1 MEQINVVCIGGG
13 TGMSTM
19 LRGLKYYTENLTAVV
34 TVADNGG
41 SSGNLRRDLHI
52 LPPGDIRNCLIALAE
67 TEPLVEVLMQHRF
80 SEGALKGHS
89 LGNLF
94 IAGLAD
100 MTGNFGLAVEM
111 AHQVLRVKGKVLP
124 VTLEDIQ
131 LVANYDDG
139 SQVIGETE
147 IVAANKSHRKHIKTM
162 SLMPEAPM
170 VYSHV
175 LEHLEE
181 ADILVLGPGS
191 LYTSILP
198 NLLVAGICEA
208 IRRSKGKVVYV
219 SNIMTQPGETD
230 HFTLTDHVQV
240 VEQYLGVGVIN
251 HIVANDSWPD
261 TMVLEHYN
269 EDGAELVLPLDKDP
283 RITAVPMVT
292 LDEKSGYV
300 RHNKELLAAT
310 IMSLQ

>member
-1 MEQINVVCIGGG
+1 MDEVNVVCIGGG

-41 SSGNLRRDLHI
+41 SSGELRKELHI
-52 LPPGDIRNCLIALAE
+52 LPPGDIRNCLTALAE
-67 TEPLVEVLMQHRF
+67 TEPLVEALMQHRF

-100 MTGNFGLAVEM
+100 MTGNFALAVEK
-111 AHQVLRVKGKVLP
+111 AHEVLRVKGKVLP
-124 VTLEDIQ
+124 VTLEDVQ

-139 SQVIGETE
+139 SQVVGETE
-147 IVAANKSHRKHIKTM
+147 IVVANKSHKKHISSM
-162 SLMPEAPM
+162 SLIPESPM
-170 VYSHV
+170 VYSQV
-175 LEHLEE
+175 LKHFEE
-181 ADILVLGPGS
+181 ADIIILGPGS
-191 LYTSILP
+191 LYTSIVP
-198 NLLVAGICEA
+198 NLLVTGVCEA
-208 IRRSKGKVVYV
+208 IRRTKGTVIYV

-230 HFTLTDHVQV
+230 HYTLMEHVQV
-240 VEQYLGVGVIN
+240 IEQYLGKGVIN

-269 EDGAELVLPLDKDP
+269 EDGAELVLPLDQDD
-283 RITAVPMVT
+283 RVTAVPMVT
-292 LDEKSGYV
+292 LNEKSGYV
-300 RHNKELLAAT
+300 RHNTELLAAT